1 MPIVTIGSLPDPRQ
15 PSDPESASGPD
26 LSDYVG
32 LTDAAL
38 RSTRDTFIAES
49 TVVVRRALDAGYTP
63 RSFLLDER
71 HTAVAEEFS
80 GRFPDVPVFI
90 GASEVLESL
99 TGFHLHRGAL
109 ASFRRP
115 APANAARLLSSA
127 RRVVVLEDVTEHTNV
142 GAIFR
147 TAAGLG
153 VDAILLSPRCADPLY
168 RRAIRVSM
176 GTVFSQPWARLDTW
190 PDGVTGVQWLKD
202 QGFHVC
208 ALELTE
214 DALPID
220 DPALRHLERLALIL
234 GTEGAG
240 VLPRTLESVDASVII
255 PMEREVSSLN
265 VGAAAAIAMWEL
277 RAR

>member
-1 MPIVTIGSLPDPRQ
+1 MPIVRIGSLTDP
-15 PSDPESASGPD
+15 A

-49 TVVVRRALDAGYTP
+49 TVVVRRAVDAGHTP
-63 RSFLLDER
+63 RSFLLDQR
-71 HTAVAEEFS
+71 HEAVAEEFS
-80 GRFPDVPVFI
+80 SRFPDVPVFV
-90 GASEVLESL
+90 GESAQLESL

-115 APANAARLLSSA
+115 TPTPAEDLVASA

-176 GTVFSQPWARLDTW
+176 GTVFSQPWARLSTW
-190 PDGVTGVQWLKD
+190 PEGATGVQWLKD
-202 QGFHVC
+202 AGFHVC
-208 ALELTE
+208 AMELTP
-214 DALPID
+214 DALKVD
-220 DPALRHLERLALIL
+220 DPTLRNHERLALVL
-234 GTEGAG
+234 GTEGVG
-240 VLPRTLESVDASVII
+240 ILPETLDAVDASVII
-255 PMEREVSSLN
+255 PMAREVSSLN

-277 RAR
+277 RVR